1 MRIMLL
7 RFFPKENRRTRG
19 AFLDSPEEKSL
30 SFPYFFRGE
39 FSVKETVA
47 RSLREGAE
55 LRLKMAEA
63 MAADITAA
71 ATAIA
76 EAFKAGRKL
85 LLFGN
90 GGSAAD
96 AQHIAAEFMNRF
108 LIERPP
114 LPAIALTTD
123 TSVLTS
129 IANDYAFDDIFSKQV
144 KALGK
149 KGDVALGITT
159 SGTSANVLKAL
170 RAAKKL
176 GMITIALTG
185 DGGKAG
191 SLADIALQV
200 PSRSTPRIQEAHIA
214 VGHILCDLT
223 DTLLF
228 KDVGKR

>member
-1 MRIMLL
+1 M
-7 RFFPKENRRTRG
+7 KE
-19 AFLDSPEEKSL
+19 
-30 SFPYFFRGE
+30 
-39 FSVKETVA
+39 SVV
-47 RSLREGAE
+47 RSLKEGSE
-55 LRLKMAEA
+55 LRLKMAETMPA
-63 MAADITAA
+63 EIAA
-71 ATAIA
+71 AAAAIA

-129 IANDYAFDDIFSKQV
+129 IANDYAFDEIFSKQV

-159 SGTSANVLKAL
+159 SGSSGNVLKAL

-176 GMITIALTG
+176 GMTTIALTG
-185 DGGKAG
+185 EGGKAA
-191 SLADIALQV
+191 SLADIGLQV

-223 DTLLF
+223 DTILF

>member
-1 MRIMLL
+1 L
-7 RFFPKENRRTRG
+7 
-19 AFLDSPEEKSL
+19 
-30 SFPYFFRGE
+30 
-39 FSVKETVA
+39 KETVV
-47 RSLREGAE
+47 RSLKEGAE
-55 LRLKMAEA
+55 LRLKMAETMVA
-63 MAADITAA
+63 SIMAAAEA
-71 ATAIA
+71 VA

-96 AQHIAAEFMNRF
+96 AQHIAAEFVNRF

-129 IANDYAFDDIFSKQV
+129 IANDYAFEEIFSKQI

-159 SGTSANVLKAL
+159 SGSSANVMKAL

-176 GMITIALTG
+176 GMTTITLTG
-185 DGGKAG
+185 EAGKAA
-191 SLADIALQV
+191 SLADIALLV
-200 PSRSTPRIQEAHIA
+200 PSRSVPRIQEAHIV
-214 VGHILCDLT
+214 VGHILCELT
-223 DTLLF
+223 DAILF

>member
-1 MRIMLL
+1 MKTDEASALIASVLADTIAL
-7 RFFPKENRRTRG
+7 HTRMSR
-19 AFLDSPEEKSL
+19 LDPG
-30 SFPYFFRGE
+30 P
-39 FSVKETVA
+39 VVA
-47 RSLREGAE
+47 AAAAIVESLRG
-55 LRLKMAEA
+55 
-63 MAADITAA
+63 
-71 ATAIA
+71 
-76 EAFKAGRKL
+76 GGKL
-85 LLFGN
+85 LVFGN

-129 IANDYAFDDIFSKQV
+129 IANDYSFDEIFSKQV

-159 SGTSANVLKAL
+159 SGSSGNVLKAL

-176 GMITIALTG
+176 GMTTIALTG
-185 DGGKAG
+185 EGGKAA
-191 SLADIALQV
+191 SLSDIALQI
-200 PSRSTPRIQEAHIA
+200 PSRNTARIQEAHIA

-223 DTLLF
+223 DTILF

>member
-1 MRIMLL
+1 L
-7 RFFPKENRRTRG
+7 
-19 AFLDSPEEKSL
+19 
-30 SFPYFFRGE
+30 
-39 FSVKETVA
+39 KETVA
-47 RSLREGAE
+47 KSLKEGAE
-55 LRLKMAEA
+55 LRLKMAETMPA
-63 MAADITAA
+63 SIMAAAES
-71 ATAIA
+71 IA

-129 IANDYAFDDIFSKQV
+129 IANDYSFDDVFSKQV

-159 SGTSANVLKAL
+159 SGSSANVLKAL

-176 GMITIALTG
+176 GMVTIALTG
-185 DGGKAG
+185 DAGKAAT
-191 SLADIALQV
+191 LADIALQI
-200 PSRSTPRIQEAHIA
+200 PSRSTPRIQEAHIV

-228 KDVGKR
+228 RDFGKR

>member
-1 MRIMLL
+1 M
-7 RFFPKENRRTRG
+7 KE
-19 AFLDSPEEKSL
+19 S
-30 SFPYFFRGE
+30 
-39 FSVKETVA
+39 VA
-47 RSLREGAE
+47 RSLKEGSE
-55 LRLKMAEA
+55 LRLKMAETMSTEIA
-63 MAADITAA
+63 TA

-129 IANDYAFDDIFSKQV
+129 IANDYAFDEIFSKQV

-159 SGTSANVLKAL
+159 SGSSGNVLKAL

-176 GMITIALTG
+176 GMTTIALTG
-185 DGGKAG
+185 EGGKAA
-191 SLADIALQV
+191 SLSDIALQI
-200 PSRSTPRIQEAHIA
+200 PSRCTPRIQEAHIA
-214 VGHILCDLT
+214 VGHILCELT
-223 DTLLF
+223 DMILF

>member
-1 MRIMLL
+1 M
-7 RFFPKENRRTRG
+7 KE
-19 AFLDSPEEKSL
+19 AVAKSL
-30 SFPYFFRGE
+30 
-39 FSVKETVA
+39 K
-47 RSLREGAE
+47 EGAE
-55 LRLKMAEA
+55 IRLKMAETMTA
-63 MAADITAA
+63 SIVAA
-71 ATAIA
+71 AQSIA

-90 GGSAAD
+90 GGSASD
-96 AQHIAAEFMNRF
+96 AQHIAAEFVNRF

-129 IANDYAFDDIFSKQV
+129 IANDYSFDEVFSKQV

-159 SGTSANVLKAL
+159 SGSSANVLKAL

-176 GMITIALTG
+176 GMVTIALTG
-185 DGGKAG
+185 EAGKAAT
-191 SLADIALQV
+191 LADIALQV
-200 PSRSTPRIQEAHIA
+200 PSKNTPRIQEAHIV

-228 KDVGKR
+228 REFGKR

>member
-1 MRIMLL
+1 M
-7 RFFPKENRRTRG
+7 KE
-19 AFLDSPEEKSL
+19 S
-30 SFPYFFRGE
+30 
-39 FSVKETVA
+39 VA
-47 RSLREGAE
+47 RSLKEGAE
-55 LRLKMAEA
+55 LRLKMAETISSEIA
-63 MAADITAA
+63 TAA
-71 ATAIA
+71 EAIA

-129 IANDYAFDDIFSKQV
+129 IANDYAFDEIFSKQV

-159 SGTSANVLKAL
+159 SGSSGNVLKAL

-176 GMITIALTG
+176 GMTTIALTG
-185 DGGKAG
+185 EGGKAA
-191 SLADIALQV
+191 SLSDIALQI

-223 DTLLF
+223 DTILF

>member
-1 MRIMLL
+1 MTESRNKII
-7 RFFPKENRRTRG
+7 FFLYSSHEV
-19 AFLDSPEEKSL
+19 LI
-30 SFPYFFRGE
+30 
-39 FSVKETVA
+39 VKESVV
-47 RSLREGAE
+47 RLLKEGAE
-55 LRLKMAEA
+55 LRLKMAES
-63 MAADITAA
+63 MLEDITAA
-71 ATAIA
+71 AKAIA

-129 IANDYAFDDIFSKQV
+129 IANDYAYDDIFSKQV

-159 SGTSANVLKAL
+159 SGSSANVLKAF
-170 RAAKKL
+170 RVANKL
-176 GMITIALTG
+176 GMVTIALTG
-185 DGGKAG
+185 ESGKAA
-191 SLADIALQV
+191 SLVDISLKI
-200 PSRSTPRIQEAHIA
+200 PSRSVPRIQEAHI
-214 VGHILCDLT
+214 VIGHILCELT
-223 DTLLF
+223 DELLF
-228 KDVGKR
+228 RDVVKR

>member
-1 MRIMLL
+1 L
-7 RFFPKENRRTRG
+7 K
-19 AFLDSPEEKSL
+19 DS
-30 SFPYFFRGE
+30 
-39 FSVKETVA
+39 VA
-47 RSLREGAE
+47 RMLKEGSD
-55 LRLKMAEA
+55 LRLKMAET
-63 MAADITAA
+63 MAAEIVTAA
-71 ATAIA
+71 TTIA

-129 IANDYAFDDIFSKQV
+129 IANDYAFDEIFSKQV

-159 SGTSANVLKAL
+159 SGSSGNVLKAL

-176 GMITIALTG
+176 GMTTIALTG
-185 DGGKAG
+185 EGGKAG
-191 SLADIALQV
+191 SLADIALQI
-200 PSRSTPRIQEAHIA
+200 PSRSTPRVQEAHIA

-223 DTLLF
+223 DTILF

>member
-1 MRIMLL
+1 
-7 RFFPKENRRTRG
+7 
-19 AFLDSPEEKSL
+19 
-30 SFPYFFRGE
+30 
-39 FSVKETVA
+39 VKETVV
-47 RSLREGAE
+47 RVLKEGAE
-55 LRLKMAEA
+55 LRLKMAETMPA
-63 MAADITAA
+63 SIMAAAES
-71 ATAIA
+71 IA

-129 IANDYAFDDIFSKQV
+129 IANDYSFDDVFSKQV

-159 SGTSANVLKAL
+159 SGSSANVLKAL

-185 DGGKAG
+185 DAGKAAA
-191 SLADIALQV
+191 LADIALQI
-200 PSRSTPRIQEAHIA
+200 PSRSTPRIQEAHIV

-228 KDVGKR
+228 RDIGKR

>member
-1 MRIMLL
+1 M
-7 RFFPKENRRTRG
+7 K
-19 AFLDSPEEKSL
+19 DS
-30 SFPYFFRGE
+30 
-39 FSVKETVA
+39 VA
-47 RSLREGAE
+47 RMLKEGSD
-55 LRLKMAEA
+55 LRLKMAET
-63 MAADITAA
+63 MAAEIVTAA
-71 ATAIA
+71 TTIA

-129 IANDYAFDDIFSKQV
+129 IANDYAFDEIFSKQV

-159 SGTSANVLKAL
+159 SGSSGNVLKAL

-176 GMITIALTG
+176 GMTTIALTG
-185 DGGKAG
+185 EGGKAG
-191 SLADIALQV
+191 SLADIALQI
-200 PSRSTPRIQEAHIA
+200 PSRSTPRVQEAHIA

-223 DTLLF
+223 DTILF

>member
-1 MRIMLL
+1 L
-7 RFFPKENRRTRG
+7 K
-19 AFLDSPEEKSL
+19 DS
-30 SFPYFFRGE
+30 
-39 FSVKETVA
+39 VA
-47 RSLREGAE
+47 RSLKEGSD
-55 LRLKMAEA
+55 LRLKMAETMSA
-63 MAADITAA
+63 EIAAA

-129 IANDYAFDDIFSKQV
+129 IANDYAFDEIFSKQV

-149 KGDVALGITT
+149 KGDVAMGITT
-159 SGTSANVLKAL
+159 SGSSVNVLKAL
-170 RAAKKL
+170 RAAKKQ
-176 GMITIALTG
+176 GMATIALTG
-185 DGGKAG
+185 EGGKAAAL
-191 SLADIALQV
+191 SDIALQI
-200 PSRSTPRIQEAHIA
+200 PSRSKARIQEAHIA
-214 VGHILCDLT
+214 VGHILCDLI
-223 DTLLF
+223 DTILF